1 MLNLICH
8 CGHPN
13 TSHPEV
19 GCDFTE
25 CSCEKFRGAG
35 LDDEQI
41 EQVAKKL
48 FENLAKLDKLDPQAF
63 KKNMPEQVR
72 QESAQ
77 DRQRSQSDIWDEVE
91 AHWDKIDELTG
102 DGEYDEVDKEIEIIL
117 GIKFENISAW
127 IKKGHN
133 NVNLEKY
140 NDAIFCYNNALILDK
155 KENKKLDKKDY
166 KILNFIGRA
175 HKYNNNYD
183 VARNFFK
190 DSLKIKEDFVPA
202 LEGLGLSYRNSDE
215 YELAIEQF
223 KKLLS
228 IEENHID
235 GLDHLGYCYEL
246 NNDID
251 EAIKC
256 YNKSKHV
263 EGKDDGDNF
272 ADIRLAKCYFLK
284 KDLEHA
290 ELLINNEKITK
301 NETNVS
307 YEVRGSILRDKKE
320 YDQAI
325 LNFENAITKYP
336 NSISD
341 WYQLAW
347 CNGAKGNH
355 ELALEYYK
363 KSLQLSDNFDEY
375 SSYAIG
381 YELEKLDRK
390 QEAMDWHKQ
399 ELLKYPQNIQ
409 MLTEV
414 AFLFMDLE
422 EYDQAI
428 KYWDKISEITPDDQ
442 WIPFRKSFA
451 LSKQDKMEQ
460 SLQCLEKILIADEQ
474 ENGPSKAQMMN
485 QKGWYLFKMGKLEES
500 MGWIKKSLAIEPKF
514 ENALDSKAQV
524 LFKQEKYDE
533 AGKIYEE
540 IFEIKEN
547 DIVKRKIADCK
558 RLKGNQIKND
568 EELKEKYYNEALK
581 IYDSI
586 LEKNKTNSSVW
597 YSKGVCLWNL
607 KKYKDSRNCQFE
619 AIKINPK
626 NKAYWNELG
635 DIAKITNKHDQAI
648 VYYDKS
654 IEIIPNS
661 HAFVEKGRILY
672 SNEKN
677 EYGKAVSQFD
687 QALKIALTTQTLI
700 EKAYA
705 LYMSAIDEKQN
716 NLFDDALDCFV
727 EALKR
732 DPKNANALGGKG
744 NTLRLMKKYDDA
756 IKNLNESI
764 EIDPEDYW
772 VYSRK
777 FVTYQD
783 MKKYDDAIN
792 FSNTILEKFP
802 DKEEDTIC
810 NLLVGLYKEMGDEIK
825 VKEYKEKCQK
835 LKDWKTSNK

>member
-1 MLNLICH
+1 MVNIICY
-8 CGHPN
+8 CGHQN
-13 TSHPEV
+13 NSHTEN
-19 GCDFTE
+19 GCNFDT
-25 CSCEKFRGAG
+25 CNCDKFRGVG
-35 LDDEQI
+35 SIDDEKI
-41 EQVAKKL
+41 EQVANKL
-48 FENLAKLDKLDPQAF
+48 LENIQEKLDKLDPPAF
-63 KKNMPEQVR
+63 KKNIPEQVR

-91 AHWDKIDELTG
+91 AHWEKVDELTN

-223 KKLLS
+223 KKLLT

-263 EGKDDGDNF
+263 EGKDDSDNF
-272 ADIRLAKCYFLK
+272 ADIRLAHCYLDK
-284 KDLEHA
+284 EDLDHA

-307 YEVRGSILRDKKE
+307 YEVRGLILRDKKE
-320 YDQAI
+320 YDRAI

-390 QEAMDWHKQ
+390 KEARDWHKQ
-399 ELLKYPQNIQ
+399 ELSKYPQFTKILTSLGYLSRDLGEPDESIQ
-409 MLTEV
+409 
-414 AFLFMDLE
+414 
-422 EYDQAI
+422 
-428 KYWDKISEITPDDQ
+428 YWDKILKITPDDQ
-442 WIPFRKSFA
+442 WVSISKSSDLLTQNRLEEA
-451 LSKQDKMEQ
+451 LE
-460 SLQCLEKILIADEQ
+460 CIEKILTADEQ
-474 ENGPSKAQMMN
+474 ENGPSKALRIN
-485 QKGWYLFKMGKLEES
+485 QKGWILYKMGKLEES
-500 MGWIKKSLAIEPKF
+500 MDWIKKSLAIEPKF
-514 ENALDSKAQV
+514 ANALDSKAEV
-524 LFKQEKYDE
+524 LCEQEKYDE

-558 RLKGNQIKND
+558 RLKGNQIEND
-568 EELKEKYYNEALK
+568 QELKEKYYHEAIK

-586 LEKNKTNSSVW
+586 LEKNKTNSLVW
-597 YSKGVCLWNL
+597 YNKGVCLWNL
-607 KKYKDSRNCQFE
+607 KKYKDSRNCQLE
-619 AIKINPK
+619 AIKIDPK
-626 NKAYWNELG
+626 DEDFWNELG
-635 DIAKITNKHDQAI
+635 DIAEVMKKHDQAM

-654 IEIIPNS
+654 IKINPNS
-661 HAFVEKGRILY
+661 YALLEKGKIISLKGKY
-672 SNEKN
+672 KKAISN
-677 EYGKAVSQFD
+677 FD
-687 QALKIALTTQTLI
+687 QALKIERTQYVLVEKGNTLFMI
-700 EKAYA
+700 AKYEKKTH
-705 LYMSAIDEKQN
+705 LFNDAID
-716 NLFDDALDCFV
+716 CYV
-727 EALKR
+727 EALKI
-732 DPKNANALGGKG
+732 DPGNKFALANQG
-744 NTLRLMKKYDDA
+744 NTFREMKKYDDA
-756 IKNLNESI
+756 IKNLNAAI
-764 EIDPEDYW
+764 DIDPKWYW
-772 VYSRK
+772 VHSIK
-777 FVTYQD
+777 FMTYQEMGD
-783 MKKYDDAIN
+783 FDNAIK
-792 FSNTILEKFP
+792 FSNLLFEKFP
-802 DKEEDTIC
+802 DNEKDTNDLMIS
-810 NLLVGLYKEMGDEIK
+810 LGKEMGDENM
-825 VKEYKEKCQK
+825 VKEYKEKNRK
-835 LKDWKTSNK
+835 LKDLK